1 MEQHREI
8 LAQYLPSAAVEPV
21 FELIETHKVHLIITR
36 HRKTKLGDFRP
47 GVNGRPARISLN
59 RSLNPFA
66 FLLTFLHELAHQLVW
81 VKYKRRV
88 SPHGEE
94 WKKAFRQLRRPFLS
108 TAFFPQDILDL
119 LQNEDAKIFAAS
131 TADTVLARKL
141 KNYDKAPT
149 GQLLETL
156 PQNSFFSLPDGR
168 KFQKLSKRRKNYL
181 CFCLTNKRNYIF
193 NPLAEVY
200 PVNQPNEKVF

>member
-1 MEQHREI
+1 MDHHRRI
-8 LAQYLPSAAVEPV
+8 LAQYLPPAAVEPV
-21 FELIETHKVHLIITR
+21 YELIKTHEVHLTIAR

-59 RSLNPFA
+59 HSLNPYA

-81 VKYKRRV
+81 VKHKRRAT
-88 SPHGEE
+88 PHGDE
-94 WKKAFRQLRRPFLS
+94 WKKTLQLLRRPFMS
-108 TAFFPQDILDL
+108 TAFFPQDILEL
-119 LQNEDAKIFAAS
+119 LQNEDARIFAAS
-131 TADTVLARKL
+131 SADTDLARKL
-141 KNYDKAPT
+141 KNYDKAPA

-156 PQNSFFSLPDGR
+156 PENAHFSLPDGR
-168 KFQKLSKRRKNYL
+168 QFKKLTKRRKNFL

-200 PVNQPNEKVF
+200 PVNKPA